1 MQRSNW
7 FCEAYLRRAAVAR
20 DRLKSTAVGS
30 RDGDDNPRSHADSL
44 NCCGQFWELSE

>member
-7 FCEAYLRRAAVAR
+7 FCEAYLRRAAVAH

-30 RDGDDNPRSHADSL
+30 RDGACRQL
-44 NCCGQFWELSE
+44 ELLRAILGSPE